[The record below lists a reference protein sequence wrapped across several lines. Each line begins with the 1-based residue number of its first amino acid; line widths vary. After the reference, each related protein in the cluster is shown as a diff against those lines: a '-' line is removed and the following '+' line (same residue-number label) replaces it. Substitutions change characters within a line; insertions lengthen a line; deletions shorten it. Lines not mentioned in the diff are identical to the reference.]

1 MGYQGDARGLCIT
14 MKKSAIGFALFVA
27 ACLIIAG
34 WQGIKKID
42 QLNEQVGTLT
52 TKNQQLALDVDKK
65 AALITDQS
73 LSFHRANQL
82 AGDTYRRGLIQ
93 RTAAEER
100 KIEYKTILKN
110 EPTCDLP
117 VPQYLSDRVLN
128 NAYRI
133 RANAMRTHPENV
145 NPTSSPNPTGRVL
158 TYCDLALMVD
168 PLLADL
174 ETANIQ
180 LDAIAL
186 FDEERNREK
195 TH

>member
-1 MGYQGDARGLCIT
+1 MFN
-14 MKKSAIGFALFVA
+14 MKKGVTTFALFLVA
-27 ACLIIAG
+27 GVIFAG

-42 QLNEQVGTLT
+42 RLNERVGILT
-52 TKNQQLALDVDKK
+52 AENQQLALDVDKK
-65 AALITDQS
+65 TALITDQS
-73 LSFHRANQL
+73 LSFHRANQI
-82 AGDTYRRGLIQ
+82 AGDAYRRGIIQ
-93 RTAAEER
+93 RAAAEER

-117 VPQYLSDRVLN
+117 VPEYLSDRVLN

-133 RANAMRTHPENV
+133 RANAMRTYSENT
-145 NPTSSPNPTGRVL
+145 NPASTPTATGRVL

-168 PLLADL
+168 PLLAAL
-174 ETANIQ
+174 ETTNIQ
-180 LDAIAL
+180 LGAIEL

>member
-1 MGYQGDARGLCIT
+1 MFN
-14 MKKSAIGFALFVA
+14 MKKWAIAFALLLVA
-27 ACLIIAG
+27 GVIFAG

-42 QLNEQVGTLT
+42 RLNERVGILT
-52 TKNQQLALDVDKK
+52 AENQQLALDVDKK
-65 AALITDQS
+65 SALITDQS
-73 LSFHRANQL
+73 LSFHRANQI
-82 AGDTYRRGLIQ
+82 AGDAYRRGIIQ
-93 RTAAEER
+93 RAAAEER

-117 VPQYLSDRVLN
+117 VPQYLADRVLD

-133 RANAMRTHPENV
+133 RANAMHSHSENI
-145 NPTSSPNPTGRVL
+145 NPASTTASTGRVL
-158 TYCDLALMVD
+158 TYCDLASMVD
-168 PLLADL
+168 PLLAAL

-180 LDAIAL
+180 LSAIEQ